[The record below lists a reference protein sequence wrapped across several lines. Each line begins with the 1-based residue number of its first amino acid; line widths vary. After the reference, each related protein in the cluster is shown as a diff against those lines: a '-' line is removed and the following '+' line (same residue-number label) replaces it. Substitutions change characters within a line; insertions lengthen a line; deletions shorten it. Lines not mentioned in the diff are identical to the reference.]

1 LLIILFFAPL
11 ASKIPLALLAGILIK
26 VGIDILDY
34 RFLKIITKVSKEDLI
49 IMLVVFFLTVF
60 VDLIM
65 AVGVGI
71 TIASIL
77 ALYQI
82 SMKTQMKIIPSK
94 ISFNEHNKIFDIEI
108 IRVKGS
114 LFFGTATALDNT
126 LEKIKNDKNIII
138 DCKNIHLLD
147 ISAIFKLEDIIEK
160 FKEKD
165 LEIVL
170 VMRHR
175 HKKRI
180 LSIDDSGI
188 FKNIKIYK
196 NLDDAINY
204 LKEIN
209 SK

>member
-1 LLIILFFAPL
+1 
-11 ASKIPLALLAGILIK
+11 
-26 VGIDILDY
+26 
-34 RFLKIITKVSKEDLI
+34 
-49 IMLVVFFLTVF
+49 M
-60 VDLIM
+60 
-65 AVGVGI
+65 
-71 TIASIL
+71 
-77 ALYQI
+77 Q
-82 SMKTQMKIIPSK
+82 
-94 ISFNEHNKIFDIEI
+94 
-108 IRVKGS
+108 
-114 LFFGTATALDNT
+114 
-126 LEKIKNDKNIII
+126 
-138 DCKNIHLLD
+138 IHLLD

-160 FKEKD
+160 FKEKE

-196 NLDDAINY
+196 NIDDAINY